1 MIFTKKRKIADI
13 TFVIFTI
20 CWIVSRLG
28 LLPYRILYFS
38 MYRALEACQMFP
50 AYYIFNGLL
59 CTLQVLHIFWTYF
72 MIKIVFYAIKTN
84 EVCNFLSNSIFYHYF
99 LSQLKDLRSDDE
111 ESFEEEIDNK
121 NNGINGDKRIKT
133 AKVTHDNANDKTA
146 KNSKL

>member
-1 MIFTKKRKIADI
+1 MQLF
-13 TFVIFTI
+13 
-20 CWIVSRLG
+20 
-28 LLPYRILYFS
+28 
-38 MYRALEACQMFP
+38 
-50 AYYIFNGLL
+50 
-59 CTLQVLHIFWTYF
+59 
-72 MIKIVFYAIKTN
+72 IKFY
-84 EVCNFLSNSIFYHYF
+84 FYHYF